1 MTTRLVLVGLGH
13 AHLFVLEAAARGR
26 LNGVDLTVVT
36 GDAAHVY
43 SGMVPG
49 WIRDRYTRNDLSLDV
64 PALCAWAGAR
74 HVAQHAVGLDEAA
87 RQVRLANGESC
98 AFEWCSVAVGSR
110 PAGLQQVPGAAQHA
124 LPLKPLANVAQLR
137 DRLDALAARGSGSVT
152 VVGGGLAGLEVAFA
166 MRTRLDARLGSAR
179 SRDVSVAILTR
190 DTTLLP
196 DRPALAARVQRAL
209 VRRGITCRVDV
220 MIDAVHADHLQLGR
234 AADVSSDLTVW
245 ATGAEPPAWL
255 RESGLPTDA
264 RGFLLVDEHLRT
276 GATHVFAAGDCATP
290 RVRPDT
296 AKAGVYAVRMGPVLA
311 RTLAATVAGRR
322 LPAPYTPQRHFLTL
336 IDTGD
341 GRAIAHRAGWTAEGR
356 WVMTWKDHL
365 DRRFVRRFQSR

>member
-1 MTTRLVLVGLGH
+1 MSTKLVLVGLGH

-26 LNGVDLTVVT
+26 LGNVALTVVT
-36 GDAAHVY
+36 GDDTHVY

-49 WIRDRYTRNDLSLDV
+49 WIRDRYTGAQLSLDV

-74 HVAQHAVGLDEAA
+74 HVAHHAVGLDAEA
-87 RQVRLANGESC
+87 RSVRLANGETC
-98 AFEWCSVAVGSR
+98 AFDWCSLAVGSR
-110 PAGLQQVPGAAQHA
+110 PAGLQQVSGAAQHA

-137 DRLDALAARGSGSVT
+137 DRLDALAARGSGAIT

-166 MRTRLDARLGSAR
+166 MRTRLDARLGATA
-179 SRDVSVAILTR
+179 SRDVSVTILTR
-190 DTTLLP
+190 DARLLP
-196 DRPALAARVQRAL
+196 DRPVVAARVQRAL
-209 VRRGITCRVDV
+209 DRRGIACRAHVA
-220 MIDAVHADHLQLGR
+220 IDAVHVDHVQLAS
-234 AADVSSDLTVW
+234 AATVPSDLTVW

-255 RESGLPTDA
+255 RASGLPTDA
-264 RGFLLVDEHLRT
+264 RGFLLVDGHLRT
-276 GATHVFAAGDCATP
+276 GASHVFAAGDCATP
-290 RVRPDT
+290 RSRPET

-311 RTLAATVAGRR
+311 RTLGAVASGRA

-356 WVMTWKDHL
+356 WVMWWKDAL
-365 DRRFVRRFQSR
+365 DRSFVRRFQQR